1 MMRTLLKVRAAGW
14 SRLCAND
21 RCTRCML
28 SHSPL
33 CSAYSHP
40 HSHTPTQLID
50 VVFMTEI
57 ITRTAHTSGDF
68 KKLAPKRVKA
78 D

>member
-1 MMRTLLKVRAAGW
+1 MIDARGA
-14 SRLCAND
+14 C
-21 RCTRCML
+21 C
-28 SHSPL
+28 
-33 CSAYSHP
+33 HP
-40 HSHTPTQLID
+40 HHNAPGTPTHTPTHTQLID